1 MASVISRIIGVITRQ
16 GFPCLFHLL
25 TGLYCPGCGGTRAF
39 RALLAGNLLLSIRYH
54 PLVAYMAVVLTKST
68 QAIWINC
75 QVPQTVSPGVYR
87 GTVEVKDGDNRLS
100 TLKMDIKVSSR
111 VLPAPSQWA
120 FHLDLWQ
127 SPFAVARY
135 YQVPLWSQAH
145 IDAMRP
151 VMKMLADA
159 GQKIITA
166 SIMHKPWN
174 GQIKSGS

>member
-1 MASVISRIIGVITRQ
+1 M
-16 GFPCLFHLL
+16 
-25 TGLYCPGCGGTRAF
+25 
-39 RALLAGNLLLSIRYH
+39 
-54 PLVAYMAVVLTKST
+54 
-68 QAIWINC
+68 
-75 QVPQTVSPGVYR
+75 SPGVYR

-166 SIMHKPWN
+166 SIMHKHGTDRLMTTLNRWLLMD
-174 GQIKSGS
+174 KESGRHLGFRL

>member
-1 MASVISRIIGVITRQ
+1 MEA
-16 GFPCLFHLL
+16 
-25 TGLYCPGCGGTRAF
+25 
-39 RALLAGNLLLSIRYH
+39 
-54 PLVAYMAVVLTKST
+54 KST

-151 VMKMLADA
+151 VMKMLANA

-174 GQIKSGS
+174 GQTYDYFESMVTWTKKVDGTWAFDYELSTSG

>member
-1 MASVISRIIGVITRQ
+1 MTDELNKDGRGGCGYRPDHSIYDSLLVADPID
-16 GFPCLFHLL
+16 HLL
-25 TGLYCPGCGGTRAF
+25 TSMPMEA
-39 RALLAGNLLLSIRYH
+39 
-54 PLVAYMAVVLTKST
+54 KST

-135 YQVPLWSQAH
+135 YQVPLWSCLLYTSPSPR
-145 IDAMRP
+145 D
-151 VMKMLADA
+151 
-159 GQKIITA
+159 
-166 SIMHKPWN
+166 
-174 GQIKSGS
+174 